1 MSVKNLNN
9 DNFKAEILESEGIAI
24 VDFYADWCGPCKMM
38 APVIDKIAEE
48 NPELNVAKVNVDE
61 ASELA
66 SQFGIMSI
74 PTLVIFKDGREINR
88 SLGAKNKSA
97 ILALLG

>member
-9 DNFKAEILESEGIAI
+9 ENFKAEVLDRDGISI

-48 NPELNVAKVNVDE
+48 NPELNVAKVNVDHE
-61 ASELA
+61 GELA
-66 SQFGIMSI
+66 AQFGIMSI
-74 PTLVIFKDGREINR
+74 PTLVIFKDGCEINR

>member
-9 DNFKAEILESEGIAI
+9 ENFNAEILDRDGIAI

-61 ASELA
+61 SGELA
-66 SQFGIMSI
+66 AQFGIMSI
-74 PTLVIFKDGREINR
+74 PTLIVFKDGKEINR
-88 SLGAKNKSA
+88 SLGAKNKAA
-97 ILALLG
+97 ILSLLG

>member
-9 DNFKAEILESEGIAI
+9 ENFNAEVLDRDGISI

-48 NPELNVAKVNVDE
+48 NPELNVAKVNVDHE
-61 ASELA
+61 GELA
-66 SQFGIMSI
+66 AQFGIMSI

>member
-9 DNFKAEILESEGIAI
+9 ENFKAEILDRDGVAI

-48 NPELNVAKVNVDE
+48 NPDINVAKVNVDLE
-61 ASELA
+61 GELA
-66 SQFGIMSI
+66 AQYGVMSI
-74 PTLVIFKDGREINR
+74 PTLVIFKDGKEINR
-88 SLGAKNKSA
+88 SVGAKNKNA
-97 ILALLG
+97 ILALL

>member
-1 MSVKNLNN
+1 MSVKHLNN
-9 DNFKAEILESEGIAI
+9 DNFKAEIIDREGIAI